1 MRRKKMIRAN
11 VILTKKEE
19 AKFKANGKR
28 LAYSANGYVKRLI
41 LDELARIQK
50 EEALEEPT
58 HEAD

>member
-1 MRRKKMIRAN
+1 MIRAN